1 MSLHNSEKILERK
14 QFVFMLFYI
23 FAIIVVPRTL
33 KHISDSSLILW
44 VQLFSYIVL
53 GIGSFFVFKELYVDS
68 KSQWKE
74 SVIKGAI
81 ILAVVFVI
89 DILLTNISMIPS
101 GLLYPDYISANDNS
115 IDKAFH
121 LIGNKM
127 VLIISLGVLGPIT
140 EEVVFRGVLT
150 GKLCKKLPKWS
161 CVMLSSLLFMLV
173 HIHTFSI
180 PDILYNMHALVT
192 GLLFSI
198 AYLKSGNLTI
208 CMILHILNNLQGFLL

>member
-53 GIGSFFVFKELYVDS
+53 GIGSFFVFRELYVDS
-68 KSQWKE
+68 KNQWKE

-81 ILAVVFVI
+81 TLVIVFFL
-89 DILLTNISMIPS
+89 DILLTSILMIPS
-101 GLLYPDYISANDNS
+101 GLLYPDYVSVNDNS
-115 IDKAFH
+115 IGDVSN
-121 LIGNKM
+121 LISNKM
-127 VLIISLGVLGPIT
+127 VLIAALGVLGPIT
-140 EEVVFRGVLT
+140 EEVVFRGVLA
-150 GKLCKKLPKWS
+150 GKLSKILPKWS
-161 CVMLSSLLFMLV
+161 CVMLSSLLFMLP

-180 PDILYNMHALVT
+180 PDILYNMHALAT
-192 GLLFSI
+192 GIVFSI
-198 AYLKSGNLTI
+198 AYLKRGNLTI
-208 CMILHILNNLQGFLL
+208 CMILHILNNLQGLLL